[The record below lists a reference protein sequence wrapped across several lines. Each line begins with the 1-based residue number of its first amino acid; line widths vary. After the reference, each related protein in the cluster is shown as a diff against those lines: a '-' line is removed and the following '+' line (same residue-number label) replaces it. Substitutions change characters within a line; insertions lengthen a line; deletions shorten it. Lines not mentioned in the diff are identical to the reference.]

1 MNFALGI
8 LAGIWLV
15 TVAAAGYGIR
25 VIWERELIAAA
36 KRAEEHHATIQRL
49 HEFYREALKQIGN
62 TVHLGT
68 PTPPKAE
75 IATIADAE
83 LTMRGAIHEDVINN
97 GMTHLRREYEAA
109 GLHPSD
115 DELREEVESLV
126 LGHDTSA
133 RLYVRDGA

>member
-49 HEFYREALKQIGN
+49 HEFYREALTDRKS
-62 TVHLGT
+62 V
-68 PTPPKAE
+68 
-75 IATIADAE
+75 
-83 LTMRGAIHEDVINN
+83 V
-97 GMTHLRREYEAA
+97 
-109 GLHPSD
+109 
-115 DELREEVESLV
+115 
-126 LGHDTSA
+126 
-133 RLYVRDGA
+133 

>member
-1 MNFALGI
+1 MNFIVAT
-8 LAGIWLV
+8 LAFMWLV

-25 VIWERELIAAA
+25 VIWERELRKDLA
-36 KRAEEHHATIQRL
+36 RAEEHHQTIQRL

-68 PTPPKAE
+68 PTPMKPE
-75 IATIADAE
+75 IATVADAE
-83 LTMRGAIHEDVINN
+83 LSMRGAIHEDVINN
-97 GMTHLRREYEAA
+97 GMTHLRREYEAM
-109 GLHPSD
+109 GQHPSD
-115 DELREEVESLV
+115 DDLRAEVESLV